1 MRGIIFTD
9 NGSLINEFDFPEYE
23 ILPLDYFQNRE
34 LDEWMHNLVF
44 GIPSKG
50 VNIFIPL
57 SIGLSLSN
65 FLGLRLAIHVR
76 TTPTP
81 NQLSNIFLYGTESLE
96 SIISDDYSLILR
108 TKGVSLI
115 DNNLHTLMKHSLVEE
130 RVLNQV
136 ELISELGKIQLKIP
150 ADLYDSHSVGN
161 IWGMYRMLEI
171 EGIELIKI
179 KSLSSRKNKLNNIY
193 FKWLIAI
200 NATSELKTEEVA
212 EVKRAYSAKLPGVTI
227 LGKIDLSRIKGK

>member
-1 MRGIIFTD
+1 MRGIIFID
-9 NGSLINEFDFPEYE
+9 NGSLINKFDFPEYE
-23 ILPLDYFQNRE
+23 IFPLDFFGNRE
-34 LDEWMHNLVF
+34 LDEWMNNLVF

-57 SIGLSLSN
+57 SIGLSLSD
-65 FLGLRLAIHVR
+65 FLGLRLAIHIR

-81 NQLSNIFLYGTESLE
+81 NQLSNIFIYGTESLV

-115 DNNLHTLMKHSLVEE
+115 DNNLHTLMKHSLVEA
-130 RVLNQV
+130 RALNQV

-161 IWGMYRMLEI
+161 TWGMYRMLEI
-171 EGIELIKI
+171 EGIAPVKI
-179 KSLSSRKNKLNNIY
+179 KSLSIRKNKLNNIY

-200 NATSELKTEEVA
+200 NATKELKNEEVT
-212 EVKRAYSAKLPGVTI
+212 EVKRAYSAKLPGLTI
-227 LGKIDLSRIKGK
+227 LRKIDLPKIKGK